1 MSDNHTPVSNENP
14 QSPMIQPV
22 DSTPPL
28 YPSFLRRGLGV
39 FVDSLVPA
47 LLSALLAGALHY
59 LGAFDRLASTDLSRI
74 FPGAE
79 SWSEAVMII
88 SWVIAWMVHRI
99 WAEMKTGTSLGKSM
113 TGVKV
118 TMMDGGRVT
127 FVAALVRNSWALLT
141 LGSLFSDDL
150 GDSLRSTAI
159 FILGVSILA
168 SSRNQSLLDKLAGTI
183 VVNQVPVGRPNHQ
196 AHRAHSNS

>member
-1 MSDNHTPVSNENP
+1 MS
-14 QSPMIQPV
+14 QPV

-47 LLSALLAGALHY
+47 LLSALLAGALHH
-59 LGAFDRLASTDLSRI
+59 LGAFDRLAPTDISRF

-79 SWSEAVMII
+79 SWNEAVMII
-88 SWVIAWMVHRI
+88 SWVIVWMVHRI

-113 TGVKV
+113 TNVKV

-150 GDSLRSTAI
+150 GDSLKSTAI

-168 SSRNQSLLDKLAGTI
+168 SSHNQSLPDKLSKTI
-183 VVNQVPVGRPNHQ
+183 VGNQVPVGRPNHQ
-196 AHRAHSNS
+196 ADRAHSNS